1 MDFNILKYILVYLL
15 TICSLPIYGQSK
27 KTIKQLNSA
36 KKEIT
41 INNYE
46 GAINLLDKIL
56 EKEENNFDALFLRG
70 ICKDSLKLY
79 PEALIDYDQ
88 IITFS
93 SNAEAYKN
101 RAVLRMKL
109 GKYTEAIFD
118 FDRYLELYSDDVNAY
133 YYRAQSKAEL
143 SNYEGAIADQIKAHE
158 LDPNHRFL
166 MSNRQDMPLVGQGV
180 VVGIIDGG
188 FDYTHPT
195 FYDTTYSKLRIARAW
210 IQDLPGTPP
219 LGFNYGTELNDTES
233 LLNKKY
239 DLDNSGSHGTAVSS
253 LAAGSGLGG
262 QNMKFQRGIAYES
275 EFVLVSSPKTYQDW
289 REMNMTTIIDGINYI
304 FSYAQSV
311 NKPAVINISM
321 GSLLGARDGGSLFAK
336 ACDKLVGPGKI
347 LVFCAMNEGN
357 TKKHI
362 GKSFT
367 SSDTVLH
374 TLVPIEVCNNGDRR
388 NYIDAWGDSLQT
400 FCLQFGMYANGIV
413 RNKSAVFCIDNSTQK
428 FFVIGSDNDTCYITL
443 STKALEYNMKPHAT
457 IDILSKSNDTLTIS
471 VFAKNTNVHMWQDY
485 FDESWADSFGS
496 FLGNDSWAT
505 EGDDNYTIG
514 EMGSTKSA
522 ITVGASVSGVL
533 WKDLE
538 NNFYSNYENH
548 GMIAT
553 YSSKGPT
560 LDKRMKPEITAPVG
574 MIYCASNSYDTMID
588 PGVPITP
595 YLVSQYTSP
604 KNGRVYS
611 YMAVEGTSFAAPMVA
626 GIIALM
632 LQVSPN
638 LEPGQIK
645 TIIQKTAIT
654 DCYTKL
660 TPDSTEWGAG
670 KINAYAALKETIS
683 LAGGITLSNNEEA
696 ISIFPNPSK
705 GNFTLSYDSQSSGY
719 FCVEVSD
726 TLGHIVQSKIWQL
739 TKGSN
744 QLEINIIK
752 NNRSPYMISIIG
764 QGGQI
769 KRKVILD

>member
-1 MDFNILKYILVYLL
+1 MKNLLIVCILS
-15 TICSLPIYGQSK
+15 ICSLPIFSQSK
-27 KTIKQLNSA
+27 KEQKLLNSAKQKIKVNNYRGAIKQLN
-36 KKEIT
+36 
-41 INNYE
+41 
-46 GAINLLDKIL
+46 KIL
-56 EKEENNFDALFLRG
+56 EINSSDA
-70 ICKDSLKLY
+70 
-79 PEALIDYDQ
+79 
-88 IITFS
+88 
-93 SNAEAYKN
+93 
-101 RAVLRMKL
+101 
-109 GKYTEAIFD
+109 
-118 FDRYLELYSDDVNAY
+118 NAY
-133 YYRAQSKAEL
+133 LLRSQLKAEL

-158 LDPNHRFL
+158 LDPNYRFL
-166 MSNRQDMPLVGQGV
+166 MSNRQDMPLIGQGV

-239 DLDNSGSHGTAVSS
+239 DLDNSGSHGTSVSS
-253 LAAGSGLGG
+253 VAAGSGIGSPNIKLD
-262 QNMKFQRGIAYES
+262 RGIAYES
-275 EFVLVSSPKTYQDW
+275 ELVLVSTPQTYKDW

-374 TLVPIEVCNNGDRR
+374 TLVPIDVYNNGDRR
-388 NYIDAWGDSLQT
+388 NYIDAWGDSLQS

-413 RNKSAVFCIDNSTQK
+413 KNKSIVYCMENSTQK

-443 STKALEYNMKPHAT
+443 STKELEYNMKPHAT
-457 IDILSKSNDTLTIS
+457 IDIFSKSNDTLAIS
-471 VFAKNTNVHMWQDY
+471 VFAKNTNVHMWQEY
-485 FDESWADSFGS
+485 FDESWANSFGS
-496 FLGNDSWAT
+496 FLGNDTWAT

-514 EMGSTKSA
+514 EMGCTKSA
-522 ITVGASVSGVL
+522 ITVGASVSGVF

-560 LDKRMKPEITAPVG
+560 IDKRMKPEITAPG
-574 MIYCASNSYDTMID
+574 GILFCASNSYDTMLD
-588 PGVPITP
+588 PF
-595 YLVSQYTSP
+595 LVSQYISP

-611 YMAVEGTSFAAPMVA
+611 YEATQGTSFASPMVA

-632 LQVSPN
+632 LQINPN
-638 LEPGQIK
+638 LEPEQIK
-645 TIIQKTAIT
+645 TIIQKTAIKDGFT
-654 DCYTKL
+654 TL

-683 LAGGITLSNNEEA
+683 LAGGITLSNNEDA

-705 GNFTLSYDSQSSGY
+705 GNLTLSYDSQSSGY

-726 TLGHIVQSKIWQL
+726 TLGHIVQAKIWQL

-764 QGGQI
+764 QGGQN

>member
-1 MDFNILKYILVYLL
+1 M
-15 TICSLPIYGQSK
+15 PIYAQFG
-27 KTIKQLNSA
+27 KTKRLLKVAKQEMNVCNYKSA
-36 KKEIT
+36 I
-41 INNYE
+41 IH
-46 GAINLLDKIL
+46 LDKIML
-56 EKEENNFDALFLRG
+56 NKEINTEALYLRG

-79 PEALIDYDQ
+79 PEALKDYGQ
-88 IITFS
+88 VIAFS
-93 SNAEAYKN
+93 NNSKVYKN

-109 GKYTEAIFD
+109 GKYLEAIFD
-118 FDRYLELYSDDVNAY
+118 FDKYLELHSDDVNAY
-133 YYRAQSKAEL
+133 YYRAQSKGEL
-143 SNYEGAIADQIKAHE
+143 SNYEEAIADQIKAHE
-158 LDPNHRFL
+158 LDPNYRL
-166 MSNRQDMPLVGQGV
+166 LSSNRHDMPLVGKGV

-195 FYDTTYSKLRIARAW
+195 FFDTTYSKLRIAKAW
-210 IQDLPGTPP
+210 IQDLPGSPP
-219 LGFNYGTELNDTES
+219 LGFNYGTELKDTES

-289 REMNMTTIIDGINYI
+289 REMNMTSIIDGIKYI

-321 GSLLGARDGGSLFAK
+321 GSLLGARDGGSLFAQS
-336 ACDKLVGPGKI
+336 CDKLIGPGKI
-347 LVFCAMNEGN
+347 LVFCAMNEGD

-374 TLVPIEVCNNGDRR
+374 TLVPIEVCHNGDRR
-388 NYIDAWGDSLQT
+388 NYIDAWGDSLQS

-413 RNKSAVFCIDNSTQK
+413 KNKSAVFCIDNSTQK

-443 STKALEYNMKPHAT
+443 STKELEYNMKPHAT
-457 IDILSKSNDTLTIS
+457 IDIFSKSNDTLTIS
-471 VFAKNTNVHMWQDY
+471 VFAKNTNVHMWQEY

-505 EGDDNYTIG
+505 EGDNNYTIG
-514 EMGSTKSA
+514 EMGCTKSA
-522 ITVGASVSGVL
+522 ITVGASISGVF
-533 WKDLE
+533 WKDIE
-538 NNFYSNYENH
+538 NNYYSNNQKH

-560 LDKRMKPEITAPVG
+560 IDGRMKPEITAPVG
-574 MIYCASNSYDTMID
+574 MIYCASNSYDTMLD

-595 YLVSQYTSP
+595 YLVSKYTSP
-604 KNGRVYS
+604 NNGRVYS
-611 YMAVEGTSFAAPMVA
+611 YCAVEGTSFAAPMVA

-632 LQVSPN
+632 LQVCPN
-638 LEPGQIK
+638 LEQGQIK
-645 TIIQKTAIT
+645 TILQKTAIT

-683 LAGGITLSNNEEA
+683 LAGGITLSNKEDA
-696 ISIFPNPSK
+696 ISIFPNQSK

-719 FCVEVSD
+719 FFVEVSD

-739 TKGSN
+739 TKG
-744 QLEINIIK
+744 
-752 NNRSPYMISIIG
+752 NNKIDMNLFGTEKVLYFIRITG

-769 KRKVILD
+769 EKKIIHE

>member
-1 MDFNILKYILVYLL
+1 MKNLLIVCILS
-15 TICSLPIYGQSK
+15 ICSLPIFSQSK
-27 KTIKQLNSA
+27 KEQKLLNSAKQKIKVNNYRGAIKQLN
-36 KKEIT
+36 
-41 INNYE
+41 
-46 GAINLLDKIL
+46 KIL
-56 EKEENNFDALFLRG
+56 EINSSDA
-70 ICKDSLKLY
+70 
-79 PEALIDYDQ
+79 
-88 IITFS
+88 
-93 SNAEAYKN
+93 
-101 RAVLRMKL
+101 
-109 GKYTEAIFD
+109 
-118 FDRYLELYSDDVNAY
+118 NAY
-133 YYRAQSKAEL
+133 LLRSQLKAEL

-158 LDPNHRFL
+158 LDPNYRFL
-166 MSNRQDMPLVGQGV
+166 MSNRQDMPLIGQGV

-219 LGFNYGTELNDTES
+219 LGFNYGSEFKDTVS
-233 LLNKKY
+233 LLQKKY
-239 DLDNSGSHGTAVSS
+239 DHDDRGSHGTSVSS
-253 LAAGSGLGG
+253 VAAGSGIGSPNIKLD
-262 QNMKFQRGIAYES
+262 RGIAYES
-275 EFVLVSSPKTYQDW
+275 ELVLVSTPQTYKDW

-321 GSLLGARDGGSLFAK
+321 GSLLGARDGGSLFAQS
-336 ACDKLVGPGKI
+336 CDKLVGPGKI

-374 TLVPIEVCNNGDRR
+374 TLVPIDVYNNGDRR
-388 NYIDAWGDSLQT
+388 NYIDAWGDSLQS

-413 RNKSAVFCIDNSTQK
+413 KNKSIVYCMENSTQK

-443 STKALEYNMKPHAT
+443 STKELEYNMKPHAT
-457 IDILSKSNDTLTIS
+457 IDIFSKSNDTLTIS
-471 VFAKNTNVHMWQDY
+471 VFAKNTNVHMWQEY
-485 FDESWADSFGS
+485 FDESWANSFGS
-496 FLGNDSWAT
+496 FLGNDTWAT

-514 EMGSTKSA
+514 EMGCTKSA
-522 ITVGASVSGVL
+522 ITVGASVSGVF

-538 NNFYSNYENH
+538 NNFYLNYQKH
-548 GMIAT
+548 GMLAT

-560 LDKRMKPEITAPVG
+560 LDQRLKPDITAPG
-574 MIYCASNSYDTMID
+574 GILFCASNSYDTMLD
-588 PGVPITP
+588 PFF
-595 YLVSQYTSP
+595 LVSQYISP

-611 YMAVEGTSFAAPMVA
+611 YEATEGTSFASPMVA

-632 LQVSPN
+632 LQINPN
-638 LEPGQIK
+638 LEPEQIK
-645 TIIQKTAIT
+645 TIIQKTAIKDGFT
-654 DCYTKL
+654 TL
-660 TPDSTEWGAG
+660 TPVPTKWGSG

-683 LAGGITLSNNEEA
+683 LAGGITLSNNEDA

-705 GNFTLSYDSQSSGY
+705 GNLTLSYDSQSSGY

-726 TLGHIVQSKIWQL
+726 TLGHIVQAKIWQL

-764 QGGQI
+764 QGGQN